1 MLKKEQRL
9 RIEAYVIV
17 GDDDMICDADGVM
30 PESLK
35 NDADWGFFQSGLD
48 AADVCVLGR
57 KNHEVSP
64 NPKGRLRLV
73 LTASVSGVDSSGD
86 AVFWN
91 PADTSLDTALACF
104 ETKVDHLAV
113 VGGQAVF
120 DFFLS
125 EPYRYTR
132 FHLSRI
138 AGVLIP
144 NGRATFSAIESH
156 PGLSAEDVLRQ
167 HGYSPKEEV
176 TLDKDVELVS
186 WG

>member
-1 MLKKEQRL
+1 M
-9 RIEAYVIV
+9 IV

-30 PESLK
+30 PEKLK
-35 NDADWGFFQSGLD
+35 SDADWAFFQAGLD

-64 NPKGRLRLV
+64 NPKRRLRLV
-73 LTASVSGVDSSGD
+73 LTRSVSGVEADGN
-86 AVFWN
+86 VVLWN
-91 PADTSLDTALACF
+91 PADASLDTALACF
-104 ETKVDHLAV
+104 ETKVSHLAV

-125 EPYRYTR
+125 EPHRYTL

-138 AGVLIP
+138 TGVRIP
-144 NGRATFSAIESH
+144 NGRATFSDIQSDSK
-156 PGLSAEDVLRQ
+156 LSTEDVLRKN
-167 HGYSPKEEV
+167 GYAPKKKMSLEEGV
-176 TLDKDVELVS
+176 DVVS